1 MSQKAGFINQKS
13 SQNVIQA
20 HKQTSQINK
29 VCIQSSQIA
38 LNQIIPGSQENYSLL
53 YSYIKQVDK
62 WLRPKK
68 MSKDQTQKMIEEIYT
83 TKFQKETQHLLS
95 GKSSLKLQKSIIP
108 FPQHIY
114 ETIKKKSKQQKQLEQ
129 QIVNLLVSVEF
140 YSQKQPEIKL
150 FQQFLQQNYDDDD
163 LIFFLFARA
172 ISEKVVGLEFYQQ
185 ITSKYLDPSLIF
197 VTINKA
203 QSIATMV
210 YGESDKEN
218 LENVLHNLKKN
229 SDFDPTDLLHKRER
243 KISIYN
249 ILIILISLYSNKNLL
264 TEQNVNVLTTKNK
277 NKDQNISKITER
289 LESFITSPIYS
300 NNKFNTFCS
309 AEKQEFALENEAFIN
324 DVQKK
329 QENSNQN
336 GARIDKNPFSQE
348 FNINDNT
355 FSHIKSLQQNNK
367 SKVQQQ
373 EIPSSYE
380 IIRQSFSSQEN
391 DILKNIA
398 ILDQKFYD
406 KQQLQQ
412 QEQQNGYQGERNLFR
427 TSKFS
432 ISSNENR
439 IRERSCE
446 EELEQ
451 QFKQNEDD
459 VLEGQQEYLDY
470 HEIQQENEQ
479 NEIFSQRFQNSNFQN
494 QQMNQ
499 KDENHFMNGFVYKSE
514 YQIQQERKKKVQEL
528 QKQKLAEQQAQEK
541 EKQESGSYQIELNSE
556 NQQIMFLNVH
566 QRLEEFI
573 EVMIQDSSH
582 LSESEQQQLKDKLY
596 DIISRRVNDLLA
608 SIFNNNFSIWFRSCQ
623 IQEPTPYQNEYLQ
636 DLLNKYQK
644 LFKIPPEQI
653 SKIDLNQFSKKIL
666 QTPELAK
673 EIGRLIVSININ

>member
-13 SQNVIQA
+13 NQNVMQA
-20 HKQTSQINK
+20 QKQTQQINK

-38 LNQIIPGSQENYSLL
+38 LNQIIPGSQETYSLL

-62 WLRPKK
+62 WIRPKK

-108 FPQHIY
+108 FPQHVY

-185 ITSKYLDPSLIF
+185 ITQKYLDPSLIF

-264 TEQNVNVLTTKNK
+264 ADQNVNLQTNKNQ

-309 AEKQEFALENEAFIN
+309 AEKQEFVLENEAFIN
-324 DVQKK
+324 DIQNK
-329 QENSNQN
+329 QEIGNQN
-336 GARIDKNPFSQE
+336 GVQRIKHPFSQE

-355 FSHIKSLQQNNK
+355 FNHINSQQLNK
-367 SKVQQQ
+367 SQDQLQ

-380 IIRQSFSSQEN
+380 IIRQSFSSQEK

-398 ILDQKFYD
+398 LLDQKIQD
-406 KQQLQQ
+406 KHQSQ
-412 QEQQNGYQGERNLFR
+412 QEKENGYYGERNQFR

-432 ISSNENR
+432 LNSNENR

-446 EELEQ
+446 EEQEY
-451 QFKQNEDD
+451 QFKQNE
-459 VLEGQQEYLDY
+459 EGVQEYQQEHLDY
-470 HEIQQENEQ
+470 NENQYENQQSEIS
-479 NEIFSQRFQNSNFQN
+479 SQRFQRGNFQS
-494 QQMNQ
+494 QHQDQ
-499 KDENHFMNGFVYKSE
+499 KDGNNFMNGLIYKSE
-514 YQIQQERKKKVQEL
+514 YQIQQERRKKEQEL
-528 QKQKLAEQQAQEK
+528 QKQQLAEQQAQEK
-541 EKQESGSYQIELNSE
+541 QQQEGESYQIELNNE

-636 DLLNKYQK
+636 DLLSKYQK
-644 LFKIPPEQI
+644 LYKTPPEQI
-653 SKIDLNQFSKKIL
+653 QKIDLNQFSKKIL

-673 EIGRLIVSININ
+673 EIGRLIVSINLN

>member
-1 MSQKAGFINQKS
+1 MSQKAGFVNQKS
-13 SQNVIQA
+13 TQNVTQVQ
-20 HKQTSQINK
+20 KQTSQINK

-62 WLRPKK
+62 WIRPKK

-95 GKSSLKLQKSIIP
+95 GKSSLKLQKNIIP
-108 FPQHIY
+108 FPQHVY

-129 QIVNLLVSVEF
+129 QLVNLLVSVEF

-172 ISEKVVGLEFYQQ
+172 ISEKVVGVEFYQQ
-185 ITSKYLDPSLIF
+185 ITQKYLDPSLIF
-197 VTINKA
+197 ISINKA
-203 QSIATMV
+203 QSIAIMV
-210 YGESDKEN
+210 YGEADKEN

-264 TEQNVNVLTTKNK
+264 ADQNVNLQSNKNQ

-324 DVQKK
+324 DVQSK
-329 QENSNQN
+329 EEYSNQN
-336 GARIDKNPFSQE
+336 GLRRSKNPFSQE
-348 FNINDNT
+348 FNANDNT
-355 FSHIKSLQQNNK
+355 FNQINSQQLNQP
-367 SKVQQQ
+367 QQQ
-373 EIPSSYE
+373 EFPSSFE
-380 IIRQSFSSQEN
+380 IIKQSFSSQEK
-391 DILKNIA
+391 DILKNIG
-398 ILDQKFYD
+398 ILDQKIYD
-406 KQQLQQ
+406 KNHPQ
-412 QEQQNGYQGERNLFR
+412 QEQENGYQGERNAFR
-427 TSKFS
+427 ASKFS
-432 ISSNENR
+432 VSSNQNK

-446 EELEQ
+446 DEQ
-451 QFKQNEDD
+451 EYQLRQNEEDFLHD
-459 VLEGQQEYLDY
+459 QQENFDY
-470 HEIQQENEQ
+470 NEIQQENQQ
-479 NEIFSQRFQNSNFQN
+479 NELSEQRFQKSNFQN
-494 QQMNQ
+494 KQQNQ
-499 KDENHFMNGFVYKSE
+499 KDENHFMNGLIYKSE
-514 YQIQQERKKKVQEL
+514 YQIQQERKKKEQEL
-528 QKQKLAEQQAQEK
+528 QKQKQAEQQAQEK
-541 EKQESGSYQIELNSE
+541 EQQEYESYQIELNNE

-582 LSESEQQQLKDKLY
+582 LSESQQQQLKDKLY

-623 IQEPTPYQNEYLQ
+623 IQEPTPYQSEYLQ

-644 LFKIPPEQI
+644 LYKISPEQI

-673 EIGRLIVSININ
+673 EIGRLIVSINLN